1 MRKILKIGGIIVII
15 AMIIT
20 GIVAGVGLSKTVFVK
35 HPELKGEPKISKW
48 YRITPKEAKS
58 SDGSE
63 WHGLIRVGSK
73 NKVIVYF
80 FGGGVSI
87 NESTSKRG
95 KEFFATTAKIQ
106 DFVASGGIG
115 SSSKENPFHDWTIL
129 ILPYASGDFHSD
141 TGEYHYKDGSK
152 ERVVYHNGYNMQ
164 PSIY

>member
-1 MRKILKIGGIIVII
+1 M
-15 AMIIT
+15 
-20 GIVAGVGLSKTVFVK
+20 
-35 HPELKGEPKISKW
+35 
-48 YRITPKEAKS
+48 
-58 SDGSE
+58 
-63 WHGLIRVGSK
+63 

-80 FGGGVSI
+80 FGGEVSI
-87 NESTSKRG
+87 NEYTSKHG
-95 KEFFATTAKIQ
+95 NEFFATTAKTQ

-115 SSSKENPFHDWTIL
+115 SSSKEKPFHDWTIL

>member
-1 MRKILKIGGIIVII
+1 MRNILKIGGIIVII

-20 GIVAGVGLSKTVFVK
+20 GIVACVVRSQTVFVK
-35 HPELKGEPKISKW
+35 HPELKGKPKISKW

-106 DFVASGGIG
+106 DFVASGGNR
-115 SSSKENPFHDWTIL
+115 KLFKKNPSHDWTIL

-152 ERVVYHNGYNMQ
+152 ERVVYHNGYKMQ

>member
-1 MRKILKIGGIIVII
+1 
-15 AMIIT
+15 MIIT
-20 GIVAGVGLSKTVFVK
+20 GIVACVVRSQTVFVK
-35 HPELKGEPKISKW
+35 HPELKGEPKIGTW

-87 NESTSKRG
+87 NEYTSKHS

-152 ERVVYHNGYNMQ
+152 ERVVYHNGYTMQ